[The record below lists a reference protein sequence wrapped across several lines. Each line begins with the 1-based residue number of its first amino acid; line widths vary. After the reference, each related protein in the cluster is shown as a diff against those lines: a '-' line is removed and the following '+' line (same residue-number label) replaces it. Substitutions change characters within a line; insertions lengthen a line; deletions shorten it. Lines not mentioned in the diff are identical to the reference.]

1 MPYLG
6 ILGKVP
12 QEKAGIGVMDIWI
25 FLGPFIGNSPAL
37 LFWIAVII
45 FGIIMLKRGGG
56 LAERFLV
63 AGAGVKIAAVLLS
76 IPAFAI
82 TVWLMDK
89 GYSASYIDSV
99 ATGYGIFID
108 IIGMA
113 GVICLIYAFWVK
125 FKAMES
131 EREMALAGN

>member
-25 FLGPFIGNSPAL
+25 FLGPLIGNSPAL

-45 FGIIMLKRGGG
+45 FGIIMLKREGGR
-56 LAERFLV
+56 AERFLI
-63 AGAGVKIAAVLLS
+63 AGAGIKLAVVLLG
-76 IPAFAI
+76 IPLSTI
-82 TVWLMDK
+82 TFWLIDR
-89 GYSASYIDSV
+89 GYSIAYIDAV
-99 ATGYGIFID
+99 DTGGGIFLD

-113 GVICLIYAFWVK
+113 GIICLIYAFWVK

-131 EREMALAGN
+131 EREMAAAGN